1 MQKRKKEELKYL
13 KRKTYAAL
21 EALASA
27 GPGRDDNDRLDALRD
42 ALSRV
47 DVARGADLFSAFEV
61 KEGC

>member
-27 GPGRDDNDRLDALRD
+27 RPGRNDRNSFWKG
-42 ALSRV
+42 SR
-47 DVARGADLFSAFEV
+47 GF
-61 KEGC
+61 